1 MGIFEGSAFD
11 GPDPVTVAARWLA
24 EAAATEPNDPN
35 AMQLATVDADGLPDV
50 RTVLLKGIEPPEGGT
65 PGAFVFYTNYESAK
79 SRQIEAA
86 GGRCAF
92 VLHWKSLRRQ
102 VRVRGVAA
110 KEDGA
115 KADAYYA
122 SRGLDSRLGAWA
134 SRQSR
139 PLESRAA
146 LMAAV
151 AKAGLAHG
159 TNPARPP
166 FWGGWR
172 IVPTQ
177 MELWADGT
185 ARLHDRF
192 RYDWT
197 GEGWTSQRL
206 NP

>member
-1 MGIFEGSAFD
+1 MSVFD
-11 GPDPVTVAARWLA
+11 GPDPVTVAERWLE
-24 EAAATEPNDPN
+24 EASATEPNDPN

-50 RTVLLKGIEPPEGGT
+50 RTVLLKEIEKPQKGT
-65 PGAFVFYTNYESAK
+65 AGAFLFYTNYESAK

-102 VRVRGVAA
+102 VRVRGVATR
-110 KEDGA
+110 EDGA
-115 KADAYYA
+115 KADGYYA

-139 PLESRAA
+139 PLERRETLMEAVEEVRARF
-146 LMAAV
+146 
-151 AKAGLAHG
+151 GDE
-159 TNPARPP
+159 PPRPP
-166 FWGGWR
+166 HWGGWR
-172 IVPTQ
+172 IRPEQV
-177 MELWADGT
+177 ELWADG
-185 ARLHDRF
+185 AHRLHDRF
-192 RYDWT
+192 LYDWT